1 MDWSTVL
8 TILQDWFAP
17 TGIVVMAIGWWR
29 DRRLTKVR
37 AVKEDEGVYH
47 QLYDDLSS
55 TTLELSDQIRKVNG
69 KIIILE
75 QALRKCHQCRYVEY
89 CPAVIFLRSK
99 AGRARTAIHS
109 ESLQRS
115 GTEVITS
122 VRDPMRMAS
131 LTLEPERMK
140 MIASLP
146 EGIGVQK
153 KENGLDLRIESDGE
167 GGLMVTAQT
176 EGKEQVTIE
185 RSLTENQEVTDTL
198 KEEITPSPSFWERA
212 KIKVIGVCLACLLL
226 LIGTR
231 MA

>member
-69 KIIILE
+69 KIIVLE

-99 AGRARTAIHS
+99 QGEPDSHPLGVSSAERNRGNHLRAGPD
-109 ESLQRS
+109 E
-115 GTEVITS
+115 
-122 VRDPMRMAS
+122 
-131 LTLEPERMK
+131 
-140 MIASLP
+140 
-146 EGIGVQK
+146 
-153 KENGLDLRIESDGE
+153 DGE
-167 GGLMVTAQT
+167 P
-176 EGKEQVTIE
+176 
-185 RSLTENQEVTDTL
+185 DT
-198 KEEITPSPSFWERA
+198 
-212 KIKVIGVCLACLLL
+212 
-226 LIGTR
+226 GTR
-231 MA
+231 THEDDRQPP

>member
-8 TILQDWFAP
+8 TLLQDWFAP

-89 CPAVIFLRSK
+89 YLLAQQ
-99 AGRARTAIHS
+99 AGRAGQPSTRG
-109 ESLQRS
+109 LFS
-115 GTEVITS
+115 G
-122 VRDPMRMAS
+122 A
-131 LTLEPERMK
+131 EPR
-140 MIASLP
+140 
-146 EGIGVQK
+146 
-153 KENGLDLRIESDGE
+153 
-167 GGLMVTAQT
+167 
-176 EGKEQVTIE
+176 
-185 RSLTENQEVTDTL
+185 
-198 KEEITPSPSFWERA
+198 
-212 KIKVIGVCLACLLL
+212 
-226 LIGTR
+226 
-231 MA
+231 